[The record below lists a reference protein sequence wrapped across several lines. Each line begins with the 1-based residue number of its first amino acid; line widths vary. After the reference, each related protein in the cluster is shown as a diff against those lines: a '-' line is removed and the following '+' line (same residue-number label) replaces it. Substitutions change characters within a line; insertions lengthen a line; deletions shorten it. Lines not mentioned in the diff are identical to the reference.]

1 MTPPRM
7 IRIIRRAA
15 ARKYPPC
22 RVPSSW
28 CRVMEFDL
36 NKVGSA
42 PGSEKEEALENVLVA
57 TDSWS

>member
-1 MTPPRM
+1 
-7 IRIIRRAA
+7 
-15 ARKYPPC
+15 
-22 RVPSSW
+22 
-28 CRVMEFDL
+28 MEFDL